1 MPKREVAAGGLMDLQ
16 GADSDLKVLDPPP
29 PPTAADVVDVSGVD
43 ASGADGS
50 DGNAKKDEV
59 DSADVE
65 LVDSGEYTSHSD
77 EWLSERARARA
88 AARDERER
96 VDGAEDGAEDDEE
109 DEDEE
114 DDDDEDDDEEE
125 EDDDDDEDDY
135 EDDDDEDDE
144 DDDDDDDD
152 YDDDDDNDGAVFVT
166 QSKKKP
172 AVSDSEGEQPAKL
185 RVNVLRAVFD
195 DPAPEDLGED
205 APSNGP
211 GAASAGAASDGA
223 GAGLASKEMEK
234 LMKMYILSNSPANKK
249 EAEQAHRRLQK
260 ELTKRGIAHATVRRA
275 AAAADAGAAAGAM
288 GSASAHSL
296 HVAQFVV
303 RFQRGKEPAR
313 RKEKWMLTLA
323 HAACKLFNVK
333 FFYLDAGKYHL
344 KQVKIVFYGDS
355 IQAWV
360 AADSYASFANIVIEH
375 VEKTSQDKRSY
386 RKGLVDAVYEFANS
400 FSQTKPDSDQHT
412 LVIHDRQK
420 AIQLAS
426 QLLSLKLK
434 TGRKLRGDRVRDA
447 GAHAAGRR
455 DGAGLAPALKRRKIV

>member
-96 VDGAEDGAEDDEE
+96 VDGAEDGAEDDE
-109 DEDEE
+109 
-114 DDDDEDDDEEE
+114 
-125 EDDDDDEDDY
+125 